1 MGTSRR
7 GPGERHFDELAA
19 RGALWLRA
27 VMVGLCGGFGL
38 IGYQGGAVF
47 VAAAVIAAYTVLSF
61 TQLRLR
67 AISPAGTLAVNV
79 VLAAAVGL
87 SQISLG
93 AQPFSGW
100 IVATAGVTSITCYFE
115 WPDRPVFAH
124 SLAGVI
130 VLSYGAGC
138 VLAGGG
144 LPVLPAGRMVV
155 QAMLGFFGLLMIH
168 RVACLYDRLS
178 AQLARRR
185 AAAAAA
191 RAQQQADRA
200 YLATLHDTASTT
212 FLMVS
217 TRASEDFDWLPA
229 QASRDLAVLTT
240 EWSPPKEMDLAELLA
255 TLADYP
261 GLTVRTELHG
271 PLPMPSEPALAV
283 YHGVREALS
292 NARGHAGDPNAT
304 MTAHEHDGRIEVRV
318 ADRGRGFDP
327 ASVPPHRRG
336 LSESIVGRMAAAGGQ
351 ADIHAVPGHGTE
363 VTWRWSHG

>member
-7 GPGERHFDELAA
+7 GPGERHIDDLAA

-38 IGYQGGAVF
+38 VGYQGGAVF
-47 VAAAVIAAYTVLSF
+47 VAATVVAAYTLLSCVQF
-61 TQLRLR
+61 RLR
-67 AISPAGTLAVNV
+67 ARTPTGAFAANAVLAVA
-79 VLAAAVGL
+79 LGL
-87 SQISLG
+87 TQLPLG

-124 SLAGVI
+124 AIAGLTVLA
-130 VLSYGAGC
+130 YCAGC

-155 QAMLGFFGLLMIH
+155 QAMLGFLGLLMIH
-168 RVACLYDRLS
+168 RVARRYDALS

-191 RAQQQADRA
+191 RAQQLADRA
-200 YLATLHDTASTT
+200 YLAMLHDTASTT

-217 TRASEDFDWLPA
+217 TRPSEDFDWLPA
-229 QASRDLAVLTT
+229 QARRDLEALTT

-255 TLADYP
+255 TLSDYP
-261 GLTVRTELHG
+261 GLAVRTELRG

-292 NARGHAGDPNAT
+292 NARTHAGDPNAT
-304 MTAHEHDGRIEVRV
+304 MTAREHDGRIEVRV

-327 ASVPPHRRG
+327 ANLPPHRRG
-336 LSESIVGRMAAAGGQ
+336 LSESIVARMAAAGG
-351 ADIHAVPGHGTE
+351 HAEVSAAPGRGTE

>member
-1 MGTSRR
+1 M
-7 GPGERHFDELAA
+7 RHIDDLAA

-27 VMVGLCGGFGL
+27 VMVGLCGAFGL
-38 IGYQGGAVF
+38 VGYEGGA
-47 VAAAVIAAYTVLSF
+47 
-61 TQLRLR
+61 
-67 AISPAGTLAVNV
+67 V
-79 VLAAAVGL
+79 VLAAAIVAAYTLLSVVQLWLRAITPAGAFAANAVLAVVVGL
-87 SQISLG
+87 AQVPLG

-100 IVATAGVTSITCYFE
+100 VVATAGITSITCYFE
-115 WPDRPVFAH
+115 WSDRPVFAH
-124 SLAGVI
+124 ATAALIILGYGV
-130 VLSYGAGC
+130 GC

-144 LPVLPAGRMVV
+144 LPILPAGRMVV

-168 RVACLYDRLS
+168 RVARLYDTLS

-191 RAQQQADRA
+191 RTQQQADRA

-229 QASRDLAVLTT
+229 QARRDLEVLTT
-240 EWSPPKEMDLAELLA
+240 EWSPPREMDLAELLA

-304 MTAHEHDGRIEVRV
+304 MTAREHAGRIEVRV

-327 ASVPPHRRG
+327 ATVPPHRRG
-336 LSESIVGRMAAAGGQ
+336 LSESIVGRMAAAGGE
-351 ADIHAVPGHGTE
+351 ADVHAAPGRGTE
-363 VTWRWSHG
+363 VTWRWSHD